1 MRWPHLWRW
10 VLGTS
15 SFPRCSLSWCTSRGA
30 LGSVLPRSSAA
41 AIPRAELRRSGGE
54 PPSGASE
61 EVQLWTSGVFLG
73 PGHTRGQFKLGSVSC
88 SGPKDLRM

>member
-1 MRWPHLWRW
+1 M
-10 VLGTS
+10 
-15 SFPRCSLSWCTSRGA
+15 
-30 LGSVLPRSSAA
+30 A
-41 AIPRAELRRSGGE
+41 AIPRAELWRLGGE

-73 PGHTRGQFKLGSVSC
+73 PGHTRGQLKLGSVSC